1 MSKSHLVTNNL
12 QPQFEKFGISECE
25 FWNLSWK
32 DMNRLT
38 QGKTID
44 VTLKAE
50 NGEGKTIDLEKIQE
64 QGVIYTELNI
74 GGSRNRYFVQLDRET
89 NCLLYEKADRIGQ
102 NIPED
107 IFGVKIDRKLRD
119 QIREG
124 KQVTVKSGN
133 KEYTIGIDLLSEGG
147 FSVSEKRK
155 EE

>member
-50 NGEGKTIDLEKIQE
+50 NGEGKTIGCRRTL
-64 QGVIYTELNI
+64 T
-74 GGSRNRYFVQLDRET
+74 
-89 NCLLYEKADRIGQ
+89 AA
-102 NIPED
+102 
-107 IFGVKIDRKLRD
+107 
-119 QIREG
+119 
-124 KQVTVKSGN
+124 
-133 KEYTIGIDLLSEGG
+133 
-147 FSVSEKRK
+147 
-155 EE
+155 